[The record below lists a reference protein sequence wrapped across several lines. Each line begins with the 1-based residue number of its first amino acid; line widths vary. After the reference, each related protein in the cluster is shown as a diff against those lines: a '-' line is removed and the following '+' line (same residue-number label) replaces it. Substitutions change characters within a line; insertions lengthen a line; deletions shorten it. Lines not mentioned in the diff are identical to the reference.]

1 MVRWPTIRSICALWR
16 LSPRSCAN
24 CRRTIGVAAG
34 PEKVR
39 PIRAALAGRYL
50 DSLVLDEET
59 AQAVLETME
68 GLRDVA

>member
-1 MVRWPTIRSICALWR
+1 MAEYPANRRLVALEPEE
-16 LSPRSCAN
+16 LAN

-39 PIRAALAGRYL
+39 PILAALAGRYL

-59 AQAVLETME
+59 ALKVLEKME

>member
-1 MVRWPTIRSICALWR
+1 MADYPLNLRLVALEPEE
-16 LSPRSCAN
+16 LSN

-59 AQAVLETME
+59 AQAVLEAMGE
-68 GLRDVA
+68 LRDVA